1 MKTYY
6 KVVNG
11 HSLTSARAIT
21 PVSYAVGEWTNAPID
36 TRLFVFDSLKEA
48 KKFYTSGEFIYE
60 CEVKGGIRGRGCD
73 YCDDQ
78 VKFWELFNQ
87 HIKNNKKIDWRKIKD
102 ELPLTFTQGILVK
115 SVKLKKLVANK

>member
-6 KVVNG
+6 KVVDG
-11 HSLTSARAIT
+11 HHLISARAYT
-21 PVSYAVGEWTNAPID
+21 PVSYTVGEWTNAPID

-48 KKFYTSGEFIYE
+48 KKFYTSGESIYK

-73 YCDDQ
+73 YFGDQ
-78 VKFWELFNQ
+78 LKFWELFSQ
-87 HIKNNKKIDWRKIKD
+87 HIKNKKKIDWLKMEDKM
-102 ELPLTFTQGILVK
+102 PLTFTQGILVK